1 MHFDTQFYT
10 SRSCINKN
18 VFKKCEI
25 PAPSEEAF
33 ARYCMSF
40 FDKWEL

>member
-10 SRSCINKN
+10 SRSCISKN
-18 VFKKCEI
+18 VYKKCEI
-25 PAPSEEAF
+25 LAPSEEAF
-33 ARYCMSF
+33 ARYCMRF